1 MVTQSGVL
9 AVPKEELAGG
19 DTGTVTVASTDG
31 TEAQEVQATLGP
43 SLLPLLEKNYIFF

>member
-31 TEAQEVQATLGP
+31 TEAQEVQTRIGSPLF
-43 SLLPLLEKNYIFF
+43 PLLEKNCIFF